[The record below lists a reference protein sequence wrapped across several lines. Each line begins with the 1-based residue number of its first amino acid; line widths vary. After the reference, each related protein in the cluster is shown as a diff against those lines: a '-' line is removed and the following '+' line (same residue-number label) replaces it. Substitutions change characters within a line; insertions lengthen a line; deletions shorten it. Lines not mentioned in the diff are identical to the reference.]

1 MWVPKMK
8 YIAGL
13 FALKGIFKLPD
24 GSDYEGP
31 YHQDETGTFK
41 TGDYPTENSVTIV
54 EDPNELTEE
63 QQAQEEFFSSF
74 NILPTPKDYKRGFII
89 RYFLKDTTTNK
100 IIEADK
106 NFYEG
111 KINVLYIERLSIKW
125 IIDKPLKDIF
135 NQGYVYKGTIS
146 RNKESVMKATLIMKG
161 IDSYITNFSKFAD
174 IESDVEGYT
183 FEELSEKEQIRII
196 KAQPSNLQRKPLK
209 KVKSRLP
216 YKKEPTPVP
225 GNNDISNN
233 PPSSG
238 GGGGGGYGSIQEEE
252 IFGGPQENVPG
263 GGSVFGGGGSSSP
276 SQGNYY

>member
-24 GSDYEGP
+24 GSDYTGP
-31 YHQDETGTFK
+31 YHQDETGDFK
-41 TGDYPTENSVTIV
+41 TGDYPTEDSVTII

-63 QQAQEEFFSSF
+63 QRAEEEFFSSF
-74 NILPTPKDYKRGFII
+74 NILPTPKDYKRGFIL
-89 RYFLKDTTTNK
+89 RYFLKDTITNK
-100 IIEADK
+100 IIEV
-106 NFYEG
+106 NESFYES
-111 KINVLYIERLSIKW
+111 KSNVLYIQRLTIKW

-146 RNKESVMKATLIMKG
+146 RNKESVMKGTLIMRG

-174 IESDVEGYT
+174 IESDIEGYT
-183 FEELSEKEQIRII
+183 FEELSEIEQIRII

-216 YKKEPTPVP
+216 YKKKSIPEPE
-225 GNNDISNN
+225 NNDIPNN

-238 GGGGGGYGSIQEEE
+238 GSGGGYGSIQEEE
-252 IFGGPQENVPG
+252 IFGGPQEGVPG
-263 GGSVFGGGGSSSP
+263 DGSVFGGGGSSSP